1 MEKNSNLEIEIDAL
15 IISIAI
21 VSAIFGISNSSTILF
36 LISLVVVIGASIGL
50 YYAIQRKRKA

>member
-15 IISIAI
+15 ITSVAA
-21 VSAIFGISNSSTILF
+21 VSTIFGISNSSTILF

-50 YYAIQRKRKA
+50 YYAIQRNRKA